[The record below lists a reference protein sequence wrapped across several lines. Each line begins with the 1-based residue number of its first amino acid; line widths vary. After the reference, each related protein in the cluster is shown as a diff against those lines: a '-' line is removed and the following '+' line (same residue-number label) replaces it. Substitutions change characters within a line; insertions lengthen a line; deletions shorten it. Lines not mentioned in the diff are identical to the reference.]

1 MVAVFCAAVYM
12 LMGYW
17 LIALL
22 TLWLGHFLQL
32 PKGNQSLAGTLYT
45 HHFEH

>member
-1 MVAVFCAAVYM
+1 
-12 LMGYW
+12 MGSRILCRSIYVDG
-17 LIALL
+17 LL
-22 TLWLGHFLQL
+22 ADCIVDSLARSLPTT